1 MNYLHYR
8 EQTNN
13 INRDSYTHKLDKE
26 TYETYETRDSTSTEI
41 IDTKKQELLD
51 YLDNWENLEVKL
63 VYYYKNSG
71 GLGDYLKYFGSLLNL
86 CMKKNYK
93 LYFYKDDDNDEEFIK
108 KYVYL
113 NYEFMIIDR
122 ETVEKN
128 KTRQINKWKK
138 LKTLKRK
145 KIMNLVTPLPFYG
158 APFKSLCYERLSTMF
173 SISDTVKNHEIVKH
187 YSNFDYISLH
197 IRLGDK
203 HMEHP
208 PIVNSR
214 DDRHYKENL
223 VIEFL
228 ERNKDKNI
236 LLFCDNAK
244 YKQELQQKYK
254 NVSITSAKVV
264 HYNEKG
270 TTEEEVLHTVIEF
283 YLLSKS
289 KKIYS
294 SCNSGF
300 SGMAS
305 IYGNVPY
312 ILIDDT
318 LEHKDYLDMDMCVV

>member
-8 EQTNN
+8 EQSN
-13 INRDSYTHKLDKE
+13 IKGDSYTHKLYTEK
-26 TYETYETRDSTSTEI
+26 YEPYEKAEKSVSTEL
-41 IDTKKQELLD
+41 DTIKENKEDELME
-51 YLDNWENLEVKL
+51 YLKNWENLKVKV
-63 VYYYKNSG
+63 VYYYQNDG
-71 GLGDYLKYFGSLLNL
+71 GIGDYMKYFSSLLNF
-86 CMKKNYK
+86 CIKKNFK
-93 LYFYKDDDNDEEFIK
+93 LYFLKDNDDESSFIK
-108 KYVYL
+108 KYIYL
-113 NYEFMIIDR
+113 NYEFMNIDGKSIQENFR
-122 ETVEKN
+122 KIETL
-128 KTRQINKWKK
+128 QK
-138 LKTLKRK
+138 LKSLKRK
-145 KIMNLVTPLPFYG
+145 KKFNIVTPDLFY
-158 APFKSLCYERLSTMF
+158 ADDNALCYKRLSTMF

-208 PIVNSR
+208 PNVNSR

-289 KKIYS
+289 KKIYAA
-294 SCNSGF
+294 CNSGF
-300 SGMAS
+300 SYIAS
-305 IYGNVPY
+305 FYGNVPY
-312 ILIDDT
+312 VLLDIS
-318 LEHKDYLDMDMCVV
+318 EKQDYLYNKCIV